1 MSGTIL
7 YQHPRITANRPA
19 QDVMPLYT
27 CISKQFRTFCKKL
40 YYFSNFKDFNT
51 LALNRL
57 S

>member
-1 MSGTIL
+1 MSGKFI
-7 YQHPRITANRPA
+7 YQRMRIIFRPT

-27 CISKQFRTFCKKL
+27 CISKHFRTFCKKL

-51 LALNRL
+51 LALNRI